1 MKRSFL
7 IQLAK
12 RLAYLAAVLAGISVV
27 TFALFALAPGDP
39 AEIILRD
46 RQEAPSTERIAQL
59 HRELGLDDPLP
70 LRYFHWLGGVLHGDL
85 GQSWRTGEPVAAQL
99 LDRLGATLEL
109 ALATLVFVVLLS
121 TALGVLGAVFRGRL
135 ADRLI
140 RAGSILSLSVP
151 NFWLGLLMITLF
163 ALHWRWL
170 PLMGRG
176 GPLHLIM
183 PVVTLG
189 LAVAA
194 MQGRVLRAS
203 LLEVIGQDYVR
214 FAYAKGLNTRAV
226 LRRHL
231 LRNALPPVLTMWG
244 ISLGHLLGGAVIVET
259 IFSWPGLGKL
269 ATDAVLA
276 RDIPLV
282 QGAVLFMALVFVLAN
297 QLTDLL
303 HGLLDPRLKAGRDA
317 GREQSLA

>member
-1 MKRSFL
+1 MKSTWGISL
-7 IQLAK
+7 LK
-12 RLAYLAAVLAGISVV
+12 RVAYLSAVLLGISMV
-27 TFALFALAPGDP
+27 TFGLFALAPGDP

-46 RQEAPSTERIAQL
+46 RQEAPSAESIAHL
-59 HRELGLDDPLP
+59 RDELGLNDPLP
-70 LRYFHWLGGVLHGDL
+70 LRYLGWLAKALRGDL
-85 GQSWRTGEPVAAQL
+85 GRSWQTGEPVVGQL

-109 ALATLVFVVLLS
+109 AFCTLVFVVLLS
-121 TALGVLGAVFRGRL
+121 TAMGIMGAVFKDRPT
-135 ADRLI
+135 DRLL
-140 RAGSILSLSVP
+140 RALSILSLSLP
-151 NFWLGLLMITLF
+151 NFWLGLLLIMLF
-163 ALHWRWL
+163 ALHWTWL

-176 GPLHLIM
+176 GPANLLM

-189 LAVAA
+189 LAIAA

-203 LLEVIGQDYVR
+203 LLEAISQDYVR
-214 FAYAKGLNTRAV
+214 FAYAKGLNSWAV
-226 LRRHL
+226 LRSHL
-231 LRNALPPVLTMWG
+231 MRNALPPVLTMWG

-269 ATDAVLA
+269 AVDAVLA

-303 HGLLDPRLKAGRDA
+303 HRCLDPRLRRGLEADSGDHF
-317 GREQSLA
+317 G

>member
-1 MKRSFL
+1 MKRGFWVSL
-7 IQLAK
+7 LK
-12 RLAYLAAVLAGISVV
+12 RLAYLAAVLLGISLV
-27 TFALFALAPGDP
+27 TFSLFALAPGDP

-46 RQEAPSTERIAQL
+46 RNEAPSPESITQL
-59 HRELGLDDPLP
+59 REQMGLNDSLP
-70 LRYFHWLGGVLHGDL
+70 LRYFRWLANALQGDL
-85 GQSWRTGEPVAAQL
+85 GRSWRTGEAVTDQL
-99 LDRLGATLEL
+99 WVRLGATLEL
-109 ALATLVFVVLLS
+109 ALATLAFVVLLS
-121 TALGVLGAVFRGRL
+121 TILGVFGAVFRGRS

-140 RAGSILSLSVP
+140 RALSILSLSLP
-151 NFWLGLLMITLF
+151 NFWLGLLLIMLF
-163 ALHWRWL
+163 ALNLHWL

-183 PVVTLG
+183 PVLTLG

-203 LLEVIGQDYVR
+203 LLDVTSQDYVR
-214 FAYAKGLNTRAV
+214 FAYAKGLSTWAV
-226 LRRHL
+226 LKRHL
-231 LRNALPPVLTMWG
+231 LRNALPTVLTMWG

-269 ATDAVLA
+269 AVDAVLA

-303 HGLLDPRLKAGRDA
+303 HRCLDPRLRSG
-317 GREQSLA
+317 LASNGGDRLA

>member
-1 MKRSFL
+1 MLRRICSRGL
-7 IQLAK
+7 Q
-12 RLAYLAAVLAGISVV
+12 RLLYLAAVLFGISVI
-27 TFALFALAPGDP
+27 TFGLFALAPGDP

-46 RQEAPSTERIAQL
+46 RQEAPSAESIAQL
-59 HRELGLDDPLP
+59 REELGLGDPLP
-70 LRYFHWLGGVLHGDL
+70 LRYLRWLAKTLRCDL
-85 GQSWRTGEPVAAQL
+85 GNSWQTGEPVAGQL

-109 ALATLVFVVLLS
+109 ALCTVAFVVLLS
-121 TALGVLGAVFRGRL
+121 TVLGVLGAVFRGRP
-135 ADRLI
+135 ADRLL
-140 RAGSILSLSVP
+140 RAFSILSLSLP
-151 NFWLGLLMITLF
+151 NFWLGLLLIMLF
-163 ALHWRWL
+163 ALHWHWL

-176 GPLHLIM
+176 GPAHLVM
-183 PVVTLG
+183 PVLTLG
-189 LAVAA
+189 LAIAA

-203 LLEVIGQDYVR
+203 LLEVLSQDYVR
-214 FAYAKGLNTRAV
+214 FAYAKGLGSRAV
-226 LRRHL
+226 LKRHL

-269 ATDAVLA
+269 AVDAVLA

-303 HGLLDPRLKAGRDA
+303 QRFLDPRLRHGNISDSGDQFA
-317 GREQSLA
+317 